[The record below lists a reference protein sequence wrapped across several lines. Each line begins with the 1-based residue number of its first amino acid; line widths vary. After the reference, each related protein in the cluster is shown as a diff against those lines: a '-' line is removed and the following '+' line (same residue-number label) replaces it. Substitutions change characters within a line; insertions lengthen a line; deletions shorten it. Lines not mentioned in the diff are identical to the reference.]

1 MCPHKIGQMS
11 HVIFSYI
18 INNLDK
24 FCFFDDLCVCFVVS
38 LKWTQSFKITVALVD
53 L

>member
-1 MCPHKIGQMS
+1 MGQMS
-11 HVIFSYI
+11 HVILSYI

-24 FCFFDDLCVCFVVS
+24 FHFFDDLCDCFVIR
-38 LKWTQSFKITVALVD
+38 LKCTEFQIPVTLLD